1 MASRIVQISVA
12 SGAPWLGVFAVLT
25 VLVALMARYGEGL
38 AWSDI
43 GIKRVTWRAIPVA
56 VALAL
61 FFIFAFGTFAAW
73 VLAELHLGSFDPVR
87 TSLATL
93 PAWYLSLT
101 VIVVAA
107 SEEWLYRA
115 YAIER
120 LEAVTGRTWFAASAS
135 LLALV
140 VAHLPLW
147 GPGVALTTVVSG
159 GILTALY
166 VWRRDIAFLILAHIL
181 TDLYGLVVTMQGPRF
196 RSSRASLRR

>member
-1 MASRIVQISVA
+1 LALGGPGVIAYLASRRPISVA
-12 SGAPWLGVFAVLT
+12 SGAPWLGVLLVLT
-25 VLVALMARYGEGL
+25 VLVALMARYAEGL

-43 GIKRVTWRAIPVA
+43 GKKRVTWSAIPLA

-61 FFIFAFGTFAAW
+61 FFIFAFGPFAAW
-73 VLAELHLGSFDPVR
+73 VLTELHLGSFDPER
-87 TSLATL
+87 ASFAAL
-93 PAWYLSLT
+93 PTRYLSLT

-107 SEEWLYRA
+107 CEEWLYRA

-120 LEAVTGRTWFAASAS
+120 LEAITGRTWFAASAS
-135 LLALV
+135 LLAFV

-181 TDLYGLVVTMQGPRF
+181 TDLYGLVVTMR
-196 RSSRASLRR
+196 

>member
-1 MASRIVQISVA
+1 LALGGPGAIAHLASRGAISVA
-12 SGAPWLGVFAVLT
+12 SGAPWLGVFAGLT
-25 VLVALMARYGEGL
+25 VVVALMARYGEGL
-38 AWSDI
+38 AWRDI
-43 GIKRVTWRAIPVA
+43 GIRRVMWSAIPLA

-61 FFIFAFGTFAAW
+61 FFIFAFGPFAAW
-73 VLAELHLGSFDPVR
+73 MLAALHLGSFDPGR
-87 TSLATL
+87 ASFAAL

-107 SEEWLYRA
+107 CEEWLYRA

-135 LLALV
+135 LLAFV
-140 VAHLPLW
+140 VAHLPVW

-166 VWRRDIAFLILAHIL
+166 LWRRDIAFLILAHIL
-181 TDLYGLVVTMQGPRF
+181 TDLYGLVVAMR
-196 RSSRASLRR
+196 